1 MSLIVNRG
9 FELDLRKRCQSFL
22 PLSLLAFLTNLKS
35 EWLKGGSDG
44 SAVEYGWGVAPYK
57 L

>member
-9 FELDLRKRCQSFL
+9 FELD
-22 PLSLLAFLTNLKS
+22 LKS

>member
-44 SAVEYGWGVAPYK
+44 SAVEYSWGVAPYK